1 MVRIILFCLA
11 LFFLSSNGEAQ
22 AIYESFKSDKL
33 LQSRELKIQLPRN
46 YERDKDT
53 EYPLVIVLDGDYLF
67 EPVVGNI
74 DYQSYWNDM
83 PECIVVGI
91 NEAGYRDLDLSYADQ
106 TGLPIDEGAKF
117 FEFIGMELIPYIQQ
131 KYRASKFRIAVG
143 HDMSANFINY
153 YLFKDYPIFNAYIVL
168 SPDYAP
174 DLVNKLQQRLPSLQ
188 GDTFYYLATSEGDI
202 GNLKKDI
209 VAANSILKAIG
220 NEKLHYKYDMFEDA
234 NHYSLVGQ
242 GIPRALNAIFEL
254 YRPID
259 ALEYKDEML
268 AYEGSPMDYL
278 LNKYENIKSFYGF
291 EKKVIENDIRAVA
304 AAAKKK
310 DDIEAFKELSKY
322 AKQAFPDSMIGA
334 YYQGLYYEMDGNL
347 KKALNYYQSG
357 LLLKPSQFIN
367 KEVLLEKIYDIKDQK
382 DD

>member
-1 MVRIILFCLA
+1 MVKIAFACLA
-11 LFFLSSNGEAQ
+11 FLFFTSNSVAQ
-22 AIYESFKSDKL
+22 AIYETYKSDRL

-46 YERDKDT
+46 YDRDKET
-53 EYPLVIVLDGDYLF
+53 QYPLVIVLDGDYLF

-91 NEAGYRDLDLSYADQ
+91 NESEYRDMDLSYSEQ
-106 TGLPIDEGAKF
+106 SGLPIDDGAKF
-117 FEFIGMELIPYIQQ
+117 FEFIGMELIPYIQD

-153 YLFKDYPIFNAYIVL
+153 YLFKDYPVFNAYIAL

-174 DLVNKLQQRLPSLQ
+174 DLINKLHQRLPLLQ
-188 GDTFYYLATSEGDI
+188 SDTFYYLATSEGDI
-202 GNLKKDI
+202 PALKKDI
-209 VAANSILKAIG
+209 ETANTSLKSIS
-220 NEKLHYKYDMFEDA
+220 NEKFHYRYDAFADA

-254 YRPID
+254 YKPID
-259 ALEYKDEML
+259 ATEYKDEML
-268 AYEGSPMDYL
+268 TYTGSPMEYL
-278 LNKYENIKSFYGF
+278 LNKYENIKNFYGF

-310 DDIEAFKELSKY
+310 DDIEAVKELSKY
-322 AKQAFPDSMIGA
+322 AKQEFSDSMISA
-334 YYQGLYYEMDGNL
+334 YYQGLYFEMDGNL

-357 LLLKPSQFIN
+357 LLLKASQFIN
-367 KEVLLEKIYDIKDQK
+367 KEVLLDKIYDLKDEK